1 MEIPEVEVLEPVR
14 YRDEFS
20 MYGWRKVL
28 AGLLIAAATTIPPV
42 IAWQHPAAD
51 PPPSS
56 GFPSGRFPVRERFVR
71 DRGQPSTGSK
81 ILSWLAAAFRHTT
94 VALVTTL
101 GLMLYYPRQG
111 FKRYALLCGPVLAI
125 IVPACLSAYLQGRE
139 EVYRVE
145 LVLVSI
151 IASLPA
157 VGLYVWLTWRKG
169 KRLGMVW

>member
-20 MYGWRKVL
+20 MYGLRKVL
-28 AGLLIAAATTIPPV
+28 AGLLIAAATTLPPV

-51 PPPSS
+51 PPRSA
-56 GFPSGRFPVRERFVR
+56 GFPSGRFAPRGGFLRERE
-71 DRGQPSTGSK
+71 QPSTGRT

-94 VALVTTL
+94 VAVVTTL

-111 FKRYALLCGPVLAI
+111 FKRYALLCGPLLAV

-145 LVLVSI
+145 LVLVSM

-157 VGLYVWLTWRKG
+157 IGLYVWLTWRKA
-169 KRLGMVW
+169 KKLGMVW